1 MSRIDSTAESLFE
14 DQVSTEVSKQEYYQM
29 LLDLYVLAPARI
41 LVQDWRALVGATIT
55 LAYILM
61 GTVGVV
67 VVQPPELLG
76 GPKLAGF
83 FEGGY
88 VLGTDHQGRS
98 LFGMMVHSTPAML
111 KMILSGAVF
120 TTVVATLVGVYTGY
134 RRGVVSKIGMTF
146 TDIMLTVPGLPLIIV
161 IGVVFSPRSPL
172 IVGVVLSLNAWAGLA
187 RSIRSQVLTIRE
199 ESYVEASR
207 IMGLST
213 ATIMFK
219 DIIPQLMPYISVN
232 FMQNARRII
241 FASVGLYFLGVLP
254 FSHQNWGVVL
264 NEARVYGG
272 LLTTEAA
279 HWLLVPLVT
288 LTLLTF
294 GLTLLAQA
302 FDQVFNPRVRARHIG
317 RKREGTGPE
326 DEEETTGDTMSQVG
340 GNI

>member
-1 MSRIDSTAESLFE
+1 MSRIDPTAESLFE
-14 DQVSTEVSKQEYYQM
+14 DQASIDVSKREYYRM
-29 LLDLYVLAPARI
+29 LLDLYVLAPMRI
-41 LVQDWRALVGATIT
+41 LVQDWRALIGAAVT
-55 LAYILM
+55 LAYIAM
-61 GTVGVV
+61 GTIGVV

-83 FEGGY
+83 LEAGY

-98 LFGMMVHSTPAML
+98 LFAMMVHSSPAML

-120 TTVVATLVGVYTGY
+120 TTVVATIVGVYTGY
-134 RRGVVSKIGMTF
+134 KRGFVSKVGMTF
-146 TDIMLTVPGLPLIIV
+146 TDIMLTIPGLPLIIV

-199 ESYVEASR
+199 ESYVEASH

-213 ATIMFK
+213 STIMFK

-264 NEARVYGG
+264 NNAYEGG
-272 LLTTEAA
+272 ALWQPSAI
-279 HWLLVPLVT
+279 HWLLVPVVT
-288 LTLLTF
+288 ITGFSF
-294 GLTLLAQA
+294 GLILLAQGT
-302 FDQVFNPRVRARHIG
+302 DRLFNPRVRARHAATVSEAEDQE
-317 RKREGTGPE
+317 EGEAVENVEQQTF
-326 DEEETTGDTMSQVG
+326 
-340 GNI
+340 

>member
-264 NEARVYGG
+264 NNAYEGG
-272 LLTTEAA
+272 ALWQPAA
-279 HWLLVPLVT
+279 IHWLLVPVT
-288 LTLLTF
+288 TITGFSF
-294 GLTLLAQA
+294 GLILLAQGT
-302 FDQVFNPRVRARHIG
+302 DRLFNPRVRARHASTVSEAEEQD
-317 RKREGTGPE
+317 EGEAVENVEQQTF
-326 DEEETTGDTMSQVG
+326 
-340 GNI
+340 